1 MFYHIQLNCIP
12 RSGSHLLM
20 SHILPRGY
28 VELPKNISENSILNN
43 YKGLS
48 LIHNHLGEGI
58 DLSRFQDDRKVVNVI
73 LKRNYFMS
81 AISLLVSEYTNEY
94 RYYSEKKFDEIVIP
108 PERVEEII
116 SGFIETFRM
125 WKKFKHER
133 IAKTVILDYGDLV
146 NNRWRSIYDRLNVA
160 HEPIHPGLDGL
171 GSIIDTVRKSPNRPS
186 QIVSNYKEL
195 KKRYKH
201 FLT

>member
-28 VELPKNISENSILNN
+28 VELPKDISEHSVLKK

-108 PERVEEII
+108 PERVED
-116 SGFIETFRM
+116 F
-125 WKKFKHER
+125 
-133 IAKTVILDYGDLV
+133 
-146 NNRWRSIYDRLNVA
+146 
-160 HEPIHPGLDGL
+160 
-171 GSIIDTVRKSPNRPS
+171 
-186 QIVSNYKEL
+186 
-195 KKRYKH
+195 
-201 FLT
+201 

>member
-28 VELPKNISENSILNN
+28 VELPLDVSMYPELDN
-43 YKGLS
+43 YRGLL
-48 LIHNHLGEGI
+48 LIHNHVGEGI
-58 DLSRFQDDRKVVNVI
+58 DLSRFRDDRKVVNVI

-108 PERVEEII
+108 PERIEEII

-125 WKKFKHER
+125 WKKFKHDR
-133 IAKTVILDYGDLV
+133 IARTVILDYDDLV
-146 NNRWRSIYDRLNVA
+146 NNKWTDVYNKLGIVHN
-160 HEPIHPGLDGL
+160 PIHPGLDGL
-171 GSIIDTVRKSPNRPS
+171 HAKIDIVRKSPNIPS
-186 QIVSNYKEL
+186 QLVENYEEL

>member
-12 RSGSHLLM
+12 RSGSHLLL
-20 SHILPRGY
+20 SHIFPRGY
-28 VELPKNISENSILNN
+28 VELPKNLSKNSVLNN
-43 YKGLS
+43 YRGLS
-48 LIHNHLGEGI
+48 VIHNHVGEGI
-58 DLSRFQDDRKVVNVI
+58 DLSRFRDDRKVVNVI

-125 WKKFKHER
+125 WKKFKHNR
-133 IAKTVILDYGDLV
+133 IARTVTIDYKDLV
-146 NNRWRSIYDRLNVA
+146 NNKWTDVYNKLGIS

-171 GSIIDTVRKSPNRPS
+171 YTKIDMVRKSPNRPS
-186 QIVSNYKEL
+186 QIVSNYEEL